1 MAYAMKEV
9 VDASSEI
16 LGFDPK
22 STKEEIFQV
31 EMTPEM
37 AEYILRNHNNSNR
50 KFVKAQQN
58 AIKKSWD
65 KFGWLFDGGVCAF
78 NTDGQLTE
86 FQHRLQEIVDR
97 GETVTI
103 WIATGVK
110 PATFIQTAP
119 PKNRTKWDAV
129 YKTDNS
135 ATTDEV
141 TTLEQLLKRRKGDTL
156 SMTNA
161 PDMFK
166 EWKNYIRLGMS
177 ITSKFFGDDKVKR
190 FDPWQRQFNAWA
202 TMMVYTDKAKEAK
215 AFLELF
221 KLCLSGKDTC
231 LLFTKLDEFMRSESV
246 AYLAGEK
253 KAAQVHFILCHAMD
267 RFLTAPEGDCDWD
280 LDYADSCHEKMKVK
294 SPTYYSFLYNP
305 QGLVITSKP

>member
-1 MAYAMKEV
+1 
-9 VDASSEI
+9 
-16 LGFDPK
+16 
-22 STKEEIFQV
+22 
-31 EMTPEM
+31 
-37 AEYILRNHNNSNR
+37 
-50 KFVKAQQN
+50 
-58 AIKKSWD
+58 
-65 KFGWLFDGGVCAF
+65 
-78 NTDGQLTE
+78 
-86 FQHRLQEIVDR
+86 
-97 GETVTI
+97 
-103 WIATGVK
+103 
-110 PATFIQTAP
+110 
-119 PKNRTKWDAV
+119 
-129 YKTDNS
+129 
-135 ATTDEV
+135 
-141 TTLEQLLKRRKGDTL
+141 
-156 SMTNA
+156 MTNA

-231 LLFTKLDEFMRSESV
+231 LLFSDFDEFFRGDIV
-246 AYLAGEK
+246 GYLAGEK
-253 KAAQVHFILCHAMD
+253 KAAQIHFMLCYATD

-280 LDYADSCHEKMKVK
+280 LDYADSCHEKMKAK